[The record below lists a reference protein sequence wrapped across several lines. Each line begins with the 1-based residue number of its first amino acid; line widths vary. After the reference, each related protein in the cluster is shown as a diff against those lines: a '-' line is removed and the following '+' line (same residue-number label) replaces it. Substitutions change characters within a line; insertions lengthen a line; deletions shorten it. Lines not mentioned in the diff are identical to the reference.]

1 MNTRPREDTVTRPT
15 RCDTDTPRRDRF
27 SHDAGPTFTLLRY
40 TKAIPTSYTPDTSY
54 AIAR

>member
-1 MNTRPREDTVTRPT
+1 MNTRPRDDTVTRPT
-15 RCDTDTPRRDRF
+15 RFDADTPRLDRF

-40 TKAIPTSYTPDTSY
+40 TRPIATSYTPDTSH